1 MAQDLVDRGN
11 EIKEEMF
18 GPEHGKAKLDRAT
31 DFTRPFEELVCKYC
45 FAEVWGRDDE
55 LPRNIRSMLTIA
67 MLVALGKPHETRVHV
82 RGAIANGVTR
92 DQIREV
98 LMHAAVYCGIP
109 AAVEGFRNATEVLDE
124 LGVA

>member
-1 MAQDLVDRGN
+1 MSDALVDRGN

-18 GPEHGKAKLDRAT
+18 GPEHGRAKLERQT

-45 FAEVWGRDDE
+45 FAEVWGRDEE
-55 LPRNIRSMLTIA
+55 LPRNIRSMITIA
-67 MLVALGKPHETRVHV
+67 MLVALGRSQEVQVHV
-82 RGAIANGVTR
+82 KGAIANGVTK

-98 LMHAAVYCGIP
+98 LMHASVYCGVP
-109 AAVEGFRNATEVLDE
+109 AAVDGYRNASQALDE